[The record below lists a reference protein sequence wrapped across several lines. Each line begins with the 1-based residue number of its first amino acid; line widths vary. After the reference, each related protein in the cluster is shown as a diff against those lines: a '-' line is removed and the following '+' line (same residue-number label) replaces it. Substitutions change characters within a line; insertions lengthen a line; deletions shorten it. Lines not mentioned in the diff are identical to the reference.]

1 LWGIFKKITTDER
14 TEKLNSSINAL
25 AFAGFIRGFSRFPL
39 FLLLTLFFSQRE
51 LLSYFDIGLIFTG
64 YGFLSIP
71 VGVYGGILIDKMGRR
86 RLMLITVFIILIS
99 FTSMLFL
106 VFFNDSVIFI
116 IISFYGTGLAISMQR
131 ILNGAITSDVSNE
144 KQRIAAFG
152 RQRMLANAGIG
163 IGMIFA
169 GIAYSYNI
177 LIFFTIP
184 VLGAFVEFLVYL
196 KYVPESA
203 NLGINRIRETTKMSK
218 NRNLLKVSIVL
229 AFSGLVSLMFLTPI
243 FPIYFSD
250 YDLLTPVEIS
260 ILFALNTVIVVLFQV
275 PVNKLAHKI
284 GEIKVIF
291 VGLLLYAISYLLF
304 SVVTNFYMI
313 GILVSILSIGED
325 MILPMASSIISK
337 MSNIENRGRY
347 FGTYSMVSGF
357 VLPFGSLIG
366 TSLLQL
372 FQNFPIIIWIT
383 FMILGL
389 VTSMAIL
396 SIKIEKKLT
405 I

>member
-1 LWGIFKKITTDER
+1 MLGIFKKITTDKPI
-14 TEKLNSSINAL
+14 EKLNSSVNAL

-51 LLSYFDIGLIFTG
+51 LLSYFDIGLIFMG
-64 YGFLSIP
+64 YGFLAIP
-71 VGVYGGILIDKMGRR
+71 VGLYGGILIDKMRR
-86 RLMLITVFIILIS
+86 RTLMLMTVFIILLS

-131 ILNGAITSDVSNE
+131 VLNGAITSDVSNE

-152 RQRMLANAGIG
+152 RQRMLSNAGIG

-177 LIFFTIP
+177 LIFFSIP

-196 KYVPESA
+196 KYVPESS
-203 NLGINRIRETTKMSK
+203 NLGINRIRETTKISK
-218 NRNLLKVSIVL
+218 NKNLLKVSIVL
-229 AFSGLVSLMFLTPI
+229 ALSGLVSLMFLTPL
-243 FPIYFSD
+243 FPIYFSY
-250 YDLLTPVEIS
+250 YDLLTPIKIS

-275 PVNKLAHKI
+275 PVNKIAYKI
-284 GEIKVIF
+284 GEVKVIF
-291 VGLLLYAISYLLF
+291 LGLLLYAISYLLF
-304 SVVTNFYMI
+304 SVITNFYMI
-313 GILVSILSIGED
+313 GILVTVLSIGED
-325 MILPMASSIISK
+325 MILPMASAIISK
-337 MSNIENRGRY
+337 MSTIENRGRY

-357 VLPFGSLIG
+357 VLPFGPVIG

-372 FQNFPIIIWIT
+372 FQNFPIIIWTT
-383 FMILGL
+383 FMIFGL
-389 VTSMAIL
+389 VISIGIL

>member
-1 LWGIFKKITTDER
+1 MWGIFKKITTDEKI
-14 TEKLNSSINAL
+14 EKLNSSINAL

-51 LLSYFDIGLIFTG
+51 LLSYFDIGLIFMG
-64 YGFLSIP
+64 YGFLSMP

-203 NLGINRIRETTKMSK
+203 NLGINRTRETTKMSK

-229 AFSGLVSLMFLTPI
+229 AFSGLVSLMFST
-243 FPIYFSD
+243 
-250 YDLLTPVEIS
+250 
-260 ILFALNTVIVVLFQV
+260 
-275 PVNKLAHKI
+275 
-284 GEIKVIF
+284 
-291 VGLLLYAISYLLF
+291 
-304 SVVTNFYMI
+304 
-313 GILVSILSIGED
+313 
-325 MILPMASSIISK
+325 
-337 MSNIENRGRY
+337 
-347 FGTYSMVSGF
+347 
-357 VLPFGSLIG
+357 
-366 TSLLQL
+366 
-372 FQNFPIIIWIT
+372 
-383 FMILGL
+383 
-389 VTSMAIL
+389 
-396 SIKIEKKLT
+396 
-405 I
+405 